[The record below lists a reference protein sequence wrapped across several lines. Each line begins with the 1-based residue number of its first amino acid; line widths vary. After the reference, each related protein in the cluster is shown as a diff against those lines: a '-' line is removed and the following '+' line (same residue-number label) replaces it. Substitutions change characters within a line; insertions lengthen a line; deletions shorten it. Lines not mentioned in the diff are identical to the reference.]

1 MERFVLV
8 FIGILFVLQQSTAD
22 HCGSWHGSD
31 HGDHQRYPKDCTDIK
46 DKGVCKSGVYTIQ
59 PSTYPEPFYVY
70 CDMDTDGGGWTVF
83 QRRLDGSVVFFRG
96 WSEYREGFGNVN
108 SEFWIGNEKLFYLT
122 AQGSYE
128 MRVDLADFDGETRFA
143 KYDHFRIGEEMNLY
157 KLLLGGFSGTAGD
170 SLFGHNGQAFSTK
183 DSDNDESAN
192 LNCAV
197 EFSGAWWYQACL
209 ASNLNGLYL
218 EGEHDNFANGVDW
231 SGWRG
236 HNYSLKTTEMKIR
249 RL

>member
-1 MERFVLV
+1 MEIFGLV
-8 FIGILFVLQQSTAD
+8 FIGILFVLKQSTAD

-46 DKGVCKSGVYTIQ
+46 DKGVCKSGVYAIQ

-83 QRRLDGSVVFFRG
+83 QKRLDGSVGFFRG

-128 MRVDLADFDGETRFA
+128 MRVDVADFDGETRFA
-143 KYDHFRIGEEMNLY
+143 RYDYFRIGDEANLY
-157 KLLLGGFSGTAGD
+157 KLLLGGYSGTAGD
-170 SLFGHNGQAFSTK
+170 SLSGHNGQAFSTK
-183 DSDNDESAN
+183 DSDNDTADS
-192 LNCAV
+192 NCAV
-197 EFSGAWWYQACL
+197 AYSGAWWYTACHS
-209 ASNLNGLYL
+209 SNLNGLYL
-218 EGEHDNFANGVDW
+218 GGEHASYANGMNW
-231 SGWRG
+231 YEWRG
-236 HNYSLKTTEMKIR
+236 HHYSLKTSEMKIR